1 MGEDVEMSEF
11 DILYFKDMT
20 PNIELAEIQVSKINN
35 QNSASSQEARRIYH
49 SETTL
54 AEHL

>member
-11 DILYFKDMT
+11 NILCFKDMT
-20 PNIELAEIQVSKINN
+20 PNMELAEIQVSKINN
-35 QNSASSQEARRIYH
+35 QNGASSQEARRIH
-49 SETTL
+49 HAETTL